1 MVKEEEKYVG
11 GHSPIGFYWT
21 VFEKEVVL
29 FLVFKMSANHF
40 WQEYFLFFLF
50 VCFLHKVVTKVG

>member
-11 GHSPIGFYWT
+11 GQSPIGFYWT

-29 FLVFKMSANHF
+29 FLVFKMSAYHF
-40 WQEYFLFFLF
+40 WQELVSF
-50 VCFLHKVVTKVG
+50 